1 MNYDFNSRV
10 SVRNAMIKSF
20 QLNTDVF
27 ISFVVSRVHTRRILT
42 AYDSCHGVIHKS
54 IPPLARWTARH
65 PLLWLFRLPCSCLP
79 FFSSSA
85 VVISLLSGFP
95 LCVTHVIKSPSK
107 PHTSPQCQRI
117 ANTAYQSCDQ
127 SHQACPSHKGWTAGR
142 GIHINHTWQG

>member
-10 SVRNAMIKSF
+10 SVRNAMIKSS

-27 ISFVVSRVHTRRILT
+27 ISFVVSRVHSRWIQIWPLRIAVTVSFTHLSSHSP
-42 AYDSCHGVIHKS
+42 AELPG
-54 IPPLARWTARH
+54 IPCCGFSMFLSA
-65 PLLWLFRLPCSCLP
+65 

-127 SHQACPSHKGWTAGR
+127 SHQACPSHKGWTVGR